1 MWSKV
6 STLPTPLSEKLI
18 HRDPSILLPFPY
30 GSPVLIYT
38 PGWREAMW
46 SKVSTLPTP
55 LSEKLI
61 HRDPSILLAFPC
73 GSPVLIYNP
82 G

>member
-18 HRDPSILLPFPY
+18 HRDPQYFVWFPLWFI
-30 GSPVLIYT
+30 GAHYT

-55 LSEKLI
+55 LSEKLV
-61 HRDPSILLAFPC
+61 HR
-73 GSPVLIYNP
+73 GSPVFC
-82 G
+82 